1 MLRIRQMTPA
11 DIPAVSDLVCSTLE
25 LDYSLDTYLGIF
37 SFWPAGALV
46 GCMGRRIVAF
56 LGSIIAAEGEVR
68 ILLLTISPEL
78 RRQGHGSM
86 LLNRFIKLCLMEGM
100 KVITLEVRKS
110 NKIAIY
116 FYRKHGFQ
124 MVEEMKNYYADGESG
139 YRMALWL

>member
-11 DIPAVSDLVCSTLE
+11 DIPAVSDLVRSTLD

-46 GCMGRRIVAF
+46 GCMDRRIVAF
-56 LGSIIAAEGEVR
+56 LGSIIPAEGEAR

-78 RRQGHGSM
+78 RRQGHGSR
-86 LLNRFIKLCLMEGM
+86 LLNQFIELCLMTGM
-100 KVITLEVRKS
+100 KVISLEVRKS
-110 NKIAIY
+110 NEIAIY